1 VVRDE
6 VLDGPRSVVVRQAH
20 NRMWAQMA
28 VLHRLLAVRGAEGA
42 GDGDDGATGYA
53 SESFY
58 DDYDGDSGDIGA
70 PAGTGTAR
78 VTGEDRG
85 LAAMAAIATMA
96 APPAQPAL
104 AAPPELPAIAAGLA
118 APVREREG
126 RA

>member
-1 VVRDE
+1 VVVRDE

-28 VLHRLLAVRGAEGA
+28 VLHRLLAARGAEAAGGGDVGADGYA
-42 GDGDDGATGYA
+42 GDSG
-53 SESFY
+53 Y

-85 LAAMAAIATMA
+85 MAAMAAIATMA
-96 APPAQPAL
+96 APPA
-104 AAPPELPAIAAGLA
+104 LPAITAGLA